1 MELLSVM
8 CLRRTGA
15 QWNNVDS
22 EQVLVL
28 EFQMGLIEIKP

>member
-8 CLRRTGA
+8 YLTRIGA

-22 EQVLVL
+22 GQALVL
-28 EFQMGLIEIKP
+28 KFQMGLIEN